1 MSKIGVYNNKLGIG
15 STSPSTLVHIE
26 SDPPTGQHTQSNSI
40 ITLKNSDTGNR
51 TEGSHSSLIHF
62 SMGTSD
68 NLCKIKG
75 THHGSASDGDY
86 QPKRG
91 RVEFITHNGTAEEML
106 LSLVNDGTIKYLN
119 LDSTNHGTSGYG
131 IRDNDGTL
139 QYKNSGGSWAN
150 ITSGGGGTTIT
161 GAATTIDTEDLT
173 ASRALASDANGKVA
187 VSTTTSTELGHVS
200 GVTSAIQTQLNG
212 KQSTLTFNA
221 PSTNNANPST
231 SAQIKTALDLKAN
244 LAGPSF
250 TGDVTF
256 DTTTL
261 KIDSTSNKVGIGTAS
276 NGNFRFKVHN
286 GTGSN
291 DASSNTYVWHSQMCI
306 EEETALGAGITFKA
320 GTKTGFIYYGSS
332 NGTPWVG
339 AGGFGI
345 ATSSTNSE
353 SNLKLVIKENG
364 DVGIG
369 DSSPSSKLDVNG
381 KITCTDFQNTS
392 DRRIKENI
400 IPATDVAIMSNLDNL
415 NLKVYT
421 YTEEYRKSLP
431 EGALPTNPVFGW
443 IAQEVKN
450 TYSDAIVVQK
460 NTIGETEYDD
470 FHYIKKGKL
479 YDLAVAG
486 VKILHQKIKD
496 LENRI
501 KVLESK

>member
-26 SDPPTGQHTQSNSI
+26 SDPPTGQPLLSNSI
-40 ITLKNSDTGNR
+40 ITLKNSDTGFR

-62 SMGTSD
+62 SMGTD
-68 NLCKIKG
+68 DDLCKIKG
-75 THHGSASDGDY
+75 THHGNTGDSDY
-86 QPKRG
+86 SNKRG
-91 RVEFITHNGTAEEML
+91 RVEFITHNGTAEEIL
-106 LSLVNDGTIKYLN
+106 LSLVNDGDIKYLN

-139 QYKNSGGSWAN
+139 QYKNSGGNWAN
-150 ITSGGGGTTIT
+150 IGGGGGTTIT
-161 GAATTIDTEDLT
+161 GAATTIDTENLT
-173 ASRALASDANGKVA
+173 VSRALASDANGKVA
-187 VSTTTSTELGHVS
+187 VSGVTSTELGHVS
-200 GVTSAIQTQLNG
+200 GVTSAIQTQLDG

-221 PSTNNANPST
+221 PSTNNANPSTSSQIKTALDLKQDTLTFNSPSTNNTNPST

-261 KIDSTSNKVGIGTAS
+261 KVDSTN
-276 NGNFRFKVHN
+276 NR
-286 GTGSN
+286 
-291 DASSNTYVWHSQMCI
+291 
-306 EEETALGAGITFKA
+306 
-320 GTKTGFIYYGSS
+320 
-332 NGTPWVG
+332 
-339 AGGFGI
+339 
-345 ATSSTNSE
+345 
-353 SNLKLVIKENG
+353 
-364 DVGIG
+364 VGIG
-369 DSSPSSKLDVNG
+369 DASPSSKLDVNG

-400 IPATDVAIMSNLDNL
+400 IPATDIAIMSNIDNL

>member
-26 SDPPTGQHTQSNSI
+26 SDPPTGQPLLSNSI
-40 ITLKNSDTGNR
+40 ITLKNSDTGFR

-62 SMGTSD
+62 SMGTND

-75 THHGSASDGDY
+75 THHGNTGDSDY
-86 QPKRG
+86 SNKRG
-91 RVEFITHNGTAEEML
+91 RIEFITHNGTTDEML

-139 QYKNSGGSWAN
+139 QYKNSGGNWAN
-150 ITSGGGGTTIT
+150 IGGGGGTTIT
-161 GAATTIDTEDLT
+161 GAATTIDTENLT
-173 ASRALASDANGKVA
+173 TSRALVSDANGKVA
-187 VSTTTSTELGHVS
+187 VSATTSTELGHVS
-200 GVTSAIQTQLNG
+200 GVTSAIQTQLDG
-212 KQSTLTFNA
+212 KQGTLTFNA
-221 PSTNNANPST
+221 PSTNNANPSTSAQIKTALDLKQDTLTFNSPSTNNTNPST

-261 KIDSTSNKVGIGTAS
+261 KVDSN
-276 NGNFRFKVHN
+276 NNR
-286 GTGSN
+286 
-291 DASSNTYVWHSQMCI
+291 
-306 EEETALGAGITFKA
+306 
-320 GTKTGFIYYGSS
+320 
-332 NGTPWVG
+332 
-339 AGGFGI
+339 
-345 ATSSTNSE
+345 
-353 SNLKLVIKENG
+353 
-364 DVGIG
+364 VGIG
-369 DSSPSSKLDVNG
+369 DTTPSSVLDVNG

-400 IPATDVAIMSNLDNL
+400 IPATDVAIMSNIDNL

-460 NTIGETEYDD
+460 NTIGETEYED

>member
-15 STSPSTLVHIE
+15 STSPSTLVHVE
-26 SDPPTGQHTQSNSI
+26 SDPPTGQPLLSNSI
-40 ITLKNSDTGNR
+40 ITLKNSDTGFR

-75 THHGSASDGDY
+75 THHGNTGDSDY
-86 QPKRG
+86 NNKRG
-91 RVEFITHNGTAEEML
+91 RVEFITHNGTTEEML
-106 LSLVNDGTIKYLN
+106 LSLVNDGDIKYLN
-119 LDSTNHGTSGYG
+119 LDSSNHGTSGYG
-131 IRDNDGTL
+131 IRDNNGTL
-139 QYKNSGGSWAN
+139 QYKNSGGDWAN
-150 ITSGGGGTTIT
+150 ITGGGAGGGTTIT

-173 ASRALASDANGKVA
+173 ASKVLVSDANGKVA
-187 VSTTTSTELGHVS
+187 VSTVTSTELGHVS

-212 KQSTLTFNA
+212 KQSTLTFDP
-221 PSTNNANPST
+221 PSSNNANPST

-250 TGDVTF
+250 TGDVTLTGSIINNNLTISSNVF
-256 DTTTL
+256 TVSTGDAYFNQTGGGSTYLGNTNNDTIFNT
-261 KIDSTSNKVGIGTAS
+261 NKVYIKGTS
-276 NGNFRFKVHN
+276 
-286 GTGSN
+286 
-291 DASSNTYVWHSQMCI
+291 
-306 EEETALGAGITFKA
+306 
-320 GTKTGFIYYGSS
+320 
-332 NGTPWVG
+332 
-339 AGGFGI
+339 
-345 ATSSTNSE
+345 
-353 SNLKLVIKENG
+353 G

-369 DSSPSSKLDVNG
+369 DSGPSSKLDVNG

-400 IPATDVAIMSNLDNL
+400 IPATDIAIMSNIDNL

-450 TYSDAIVVQK
+450 TYSDAVVVEK
-460 NTIGETEYDD
+460 NTIGETEYED

-486 VKILHQKIKD
+486 VKILHQRIKE

-501 KVLESK
+501 KVLEAK

>member
-26 SDPPTGQHTQSNSI
+26 SDPPTGQPLLSNSI
-40 ITLKNSDTGNR
+40 ITLKNSDTGFR

-62 SMGTSD
+62 SMGTD
-68 NLCKIKG
+68 DDLCKIKG
-75 THHGSASDGDY
+75 THHGNTGDGDY
-86 QPKRG
+86 SNKRG
-91 RVEFITHNGTAEEML
+91 RVEFITHNGTNHEML

-161 GAATTIDTEDLT
+161 GAATTIDTENLT
-173 ASRALASDANGKVA
+173 VSRALVSDTNGKVA

-200 GVTSAIQTQLNG
+200 GVTSAIQAQLNG
-212 KQSTLTFNA
+212 KQSTLTAGTGVGIAGSNISIGQA
-221 PSTNNANPST
+221 VGTTNN
-231 SAQIKTALDLKAN
+231 
-244 LAGPSF
+244 
-250 TGDVTF
+250 VTF
-256 DTTTL
+256 NN
-261 KIDSTSNKVGIGTAS
+261 I
-276 NGNFRFKVHN
+276 
-286 GTGSN
+286 
-291 DASSNTYVWHSQMCI
+291 
-306 EEETALGAGITFKA
+306 A
-320 GTKTGFIYYGSS
+320 GTLTTAAQTNITSVGTLSTLVVSGNGGILTVRGTSRPNIRYEKGSS
-332 NGTPWVG
+332 LKWQVG
-339 AGGFGI
+339 M
-345 ATSSTNSE
+345 TSETNENFSIDNFDGNDDLIL
-353 SNLKLVIKENG
+353 NLSGG

-431 EGALPTNPVFGW
+431 PGSLPTNPVFGW

>member
-15 STSPSTLVHIE
+15 STSPSTLVHVE
-26 SDPPTGQHTQSNSI
+26 SDPPTGQPLQSNSI
-40 ITLKNSDTGNR
+40 ITLKNSDTGFR

-62 SMGTSD
+62 SMGTND

-75 THHGSASDGDY
+75 THHGNTGDSDY
-86 QPKRG
+86 SNKRG
-91 RVEFITHNGTAEEML
+91 RIEFITHNGTAEEML

-119 LDSTNHGTSGYG
+119 LDSSNHGTSGYG
-131 IRDNDGTL
+131 IRDNNGTL
-139 QYKNSGGSWAN
+139 QYKNSGGDWAN

-161 GAATTIDTEDLT
+161 GAATTIDTENLT
-173 ASRALASDANGKVA
+173 VSRALASDANGKVA
-187 VSTTTSTELGHVS
+187 VSGVTSTELGHVS
-200 GVTSAIQTQLNG
+200 GVTSAIQTQLDG

-221 PSTNNANPST
+221 PSTNNANPSTSAQIKTALDLKQDTLTFNSPSTNNTNPST

-261 KIDSTSNKVGIGTAS
+261 KVDSTN
-276 NGNFRFKVHN
+276 NR
-286 GTGSN
+286 
-291 DASSNTYVWHSQMCI
+291 
-306 EEETALGAGITFKA
+306 
-320 GTKTGFIYYGSS
+320 
-332 NGTPWVG
+332 
-339 AGGFGI
+339 
-345 ATSSTNSE
+345 
-353 SNLKLVIKENG
+353 
-364 DVGIG
+364 VGIG
-369 DSSPSSKLDVNG
+369 DTTPSSVLDVNG

-400 IPATDVAIMSNLDNL
+400 ISATDVAIMSNIDNL

-450 TYSDAIVVQK
+450 TYSDAVVVQK
-460 NTIGETEYDD
+460 NTIGDTEYED

-496 LENRI
+496 LENRL

>member
-26 SDPPTGQHTQSNSI
+26 SDPPTGQPLLSNSI
-40 ITLKNSDTGNR
+40 ITLKNSDTGFR

-62 SMGTSD
+62 SMGTND

-75 THHGSASDGDY
+75 THHGNTGDSDY
-86 QPKRG
+86 SNKRG
-91 RVEFITHNGTAEEML
+91 RIEFITHNGTTDEML

-139 QYKNSGGSWAN
+139 QYKNSGGNWAN
-150 ITSGGGGTTIT
+150 IGGGGGTTIT
-161 GAATTIDTEDLT
+161 GAATTIDTENLT
-173 ASRALASDANGKVA
+173 TSRALASDANGKVA
-187 VSTTTSTELGHVS
+187 VSATTSTELGHVS

-221 PSTNNANPST
+221 PSSNNANPSTSAQIKTALDLKQDTLTFNSPSTNNTNPST

-261 KIDSTSNKVGIGTAS
+261 KVDSTN
-276 NGNFRFKVHN
+276 NR
-286 GTGSN
+286 
-291 DASSNTYVWHSQMCI
+291 
-306 EEETALGAGITFKA
+306 
-320 GTKTGFIYYGSS
+320 
-332 NGTPWVG
+332 
-339 AGGFGI
+339 
-345 ATSSTNSE
+345 
-353 SNLKLVIKENG
+353 
-364 DVGIG
+364 VGIG
-369 DSSPSSKLDVNG
+369 DTTPSSVLDVNG

-400 IPATDVAIMSNLDNL
+400 IPATDIAIMSNIDNL

-460 NTIGETEYDD
+460 NTIGETEYED

>member
-15 STSPSTLVHIE
+15 TTSPSTLVHIE
-26 SDPPTGQHTQSNSI
+26 SEPPTGQYTQSNSI
-40 ITLKNSDTGNR
+40 ITLKNSDTGFR

-62 SMGTSD
+62 SMGTD
-68 NLCKIKG
+68 DDLCKIKG
-75 THHGSASDGDY
+75 THHGNTGDSDY
-86 QPKRG
+86 SNKRG
-91 RVEFITHNGTAEEML
+91 RVEFITHNGTAEEIL
-106 LSLVNDGTIKYLN
+106 LSLVNDGDIKYLN

-139 QYKNSGGSWAN
+139 QYKNSGGNWSN
-150 ITSGGGGTTIT
+150 IGGGGGTTIT
-161 GAATTIDTEDLT
+161 GAATTIDTENLT
-173 ASRALASDANGKVA
+173 VSRALASDANGKVA
-187 VSTTTSTELGHVS
+187 VSGVTSTELGHVS
-200 GVTSAIQTQLNG
+200 GVTSAIQTQLDG
-212 KQSTLTFNA
+212 KQGTLTFNA

-261 KIDSTSNKVGIGTAS
+261 KVDSTN
-276 NGNFRFKVHN
+276 NR
-286 GTGSN
+286 
-291 DASSNTYVWHSQMCI
+291 
-306 EEETALGAGITFKA
+306 
-320 GTKTGFIYYGSS
+320 
-332 NGTPWVG
+332 
-339 AGGFGI
+339 
-345 ATSSTNSE
+345 
-353 SNLKLVIKENG
+353 
-364 DVGIG
+364 VGIG
-369 DSSPSSKLDVNG
+369 DASPSSKLDVNG

-400 IPATDVAIMSNLDNL
+400 IPATDVAIMSNIDNL

-431 EGALPTNPVFGW
+431 PGSLPTNPVFGW

-496 LENRI
+496 LENRL

>member
-26 SDPPTGQHTQSNSI
+26 SDPPTGQPLQSNSI
-40 ITLKNSDTGNR
+40 ITLKNSDTGFR

-62 SMGTSD
+62 SMGTTD

-75 THHGSASDGDY
+75 THHGNTGDGDY
-86 QPKRG
+86 SNKRG
-91 RVEFITHNGTAEEML
+91 RVEFITHNGTTDEML

-139 QYKNSGGSWAN
+139 QYKNSGGNWDN
-150 ITSGGGGTTIT
+150 IGGGGGTTIT
-161 GAATTIDTEDLT
+161 GAATTIDTENLT
-173 ASRALASDANGKVA
+173 VSRALASDANGKVA

-200 GVTSAIQTQLNG
+200 GVTSAIQTQLDG

-221 PSTNNANPST
+221 PSTNNANPSTSAQIKTALDLKQDTLTFNSPSTNNTNPST

-261 KIDSTSNKVGIGTAS
+261 KVDSTN
-276 NGNFRFKVHN
+276 NR
-286 GTGSN
+286 
-291 DASSNTYVWHSQMCI
+291 
-306 EEETALGAGITFKA
+306 
-320 GTKTGFIYYGSS
+320 
-332 NGTPWVG
+332 
-339 AGGFGI
+339 
-345 ATSSTNSE
+345 
-353 SNLKLVIKENG
+353 
-364 DVGIG
+364 VGIG
-369 DSSPSSKLDVNG
+369 DTTPSSVLDVNG

-400 IPATDVAIMSNLDNL
+400 IPATDVAIMSNIDNL

-470 FHYIKKGKL
+470 FHYIKKAKL

>member
-26 SDPPTGQHTQSNSI
+26 SDPPTGQPTQSNSI
-40 ITLKNSDTGNR
+40 ITLKNSDTGFR

-62 SMGTSD
+62 SMGTD
-68 NLCKIKG
+68 DDLCKIKG
-75 THHGSASDGDY
+75 THHGNTGDGDY
-86 QPKRG
+86 SNKRG

-106 LSLVNDGTIKYLN
+106 LSLVNDGDIKYLN

-139 QYKNSGGSWAN
+139 QYKNSGGNWAN
-150 ITSGGGGTTIT
+150 IGGGGGTTIT
-161 GAATTIDTEDLT
+161 GAATTIDTENLT
-173 ASRALASDANGKVA
+173 TSRALISDTNGKVA
-187 VSTTTSTELGHVS
+187 VSGVTSTELGHVS

-221 PSTNNANPST
+221 PSSNNANPST

-261 KIDSTSNKVGIGTAS
+261 KIDSTNNRVGIGTAS
-276 NGNFRFKVHN
+276 PDTPLTVVGNPDTLELNRSGKTGKVIFQ
-286 GTGSN
+286 TPFSSN
-291 DASSNTYVWHSQMCI
+291 DVGLAI
-306 EEETALGAGITFKA
+306 L
-320 GTKTGFIYYGSS
+320 TGGSTPTERMRIS
-332 NGTPWVG
+332 AANGR
-339 AGGFGI
+339 
-345 ATSSTNSE
+345 
-353 SNLKLVIKENG
+353 
-364 DVGIG
+364 VGIG
-369 DSSPSSKLDVNG
+369 ENTPSSVLDVNG

-400 IPATDVAIMSNLDNL
+400 IPATDIAIMSNLDNL

-443 IAQEVKN
+443 IAQEVKS

-460 NTIGETEYDD
+460 NTIGETEYED
-470 FHYIKKGKL
+470 FHYIKKAKL

>member
-15 STSPSTLVHIE
+15 TTSPSTLVHIE
-26 SDPPTGQHTQSNSI
+26 SEPPNGQHTQSNSI

-62 SMGTSD
+62 SMGTND

-75 THHGSASDGDY
+75 THHGNISDSNYDN
-86 QPKRG
+86 KRG
-91 RVEFITHNGTAEEML
+91 RVEFITHNGTTEEML

-131 IRDNDGTL
+131 IRDNNGTL
-139 QYKNSGGSWAN
+139 QYKNSGGDWAN
-150 ITSGGGGTTIT
+150 ITSGGGGAIT
-161 GAATTIDTEDLT
+161 GAATTIDTENLT
-173 ASRALASDANGKVA
+173 VSRALVSDANGKVA
-187 VSTTTSTELGHVS
+187 VSATTSTELGHVS

-221 PSTNNANPST
+221 PGSNNANPST

-244 LAGPSF
+244 LADPSF

-261 KIDSTSNKVGIGTAS
+261 KIDSTNNRVGIGTAS
-276 NGNFRFKVHN
+276 PEYDLHVDGTFAIGISSAWGEPIFKRN
-286 GTGSN
+286 SDSTDFFS
-291 DASSNTYVWHSQMCI
+291 
-306 EEETALGAGITFKA
+306 LGFSDG
-320 GTKTGFIYYGSS
+320 
-332 NGTPWVG
+332 
-339 AGGFGI
+339 
-345 ATSSTNSE
+345 TSSGNTNVE
-353 SNLKLVIKENG
+353 QALNILRTGK
-364 DVGIG
+364 VGIG
-369 DSSPSSKLDVNG
+369 DTSPSSKLDVNG

-400 IPATDVAIMSNLDNL
+400 IPATDIAIMSNLDNL

-450 TYSDAIVVQK
+450 TYSDAVVVQK
-460 NTIGETEYDD
+460 NTIGETEYED
-470 FHYIKKGKL
+470 FHYIKKAKL

>member
-15 STSPSTLVHIE
+15 TTSPSTLVHIE
-26 SDPPTGQHTQSNSI
+26 SDPPTGQPTQSNSI
-40 ITLKNSDTGNR
+40 ITLKNSDTGFR

-68 NLCKIKG
+68 DLCKIKG
-75 THHGSASDGDY
+75 THHGNTGDSDY
-86 QPKRG
+86 SNKRG
-91 RVEFITHNGTAEEML
+91 RVEFITHNGTSEEML
-106 LSLVNDGTIKYLN
+106 LSLVNDGDIKYLN
-119 LDSTNHGTSGYG
+119 LDSTNHGSTGYG

-139 QYKNSGGSWAN
+139 QYKNSGGNWAN
-150 ITSGGGGTTIT
+150 ITSGGGGN
-161 GAATTIDTEDLT
+161 LT
-173 ASRALASDANGKVA
+173 VSRALASDANGKVA
-187 VSTTTSTELGHVS
+187 VSATTSTELGHVS

-261 KIDSTSNKVGIGTAS
+261 KIDSTNNRVGIGTATPITNTRVSIVGNSGATS
-276 NGNFRFKVHN
+276 NIVIR
-286 GTGSN
+286 
-291 DASSNTYVWHSQMCI
+291 NT
-306 EEETALGAGITFKA
+306 TAT
-320 GTKTGFIYYGSS
+320 TTGFLYMQMNDDGKAFLL
-332 NGTPWVG
+332 N
-339 AGGFGI
+339 
-345 ATSSTNSE
+345 STNNPLHIGANNQGSQLYLD
-353 SNLKLVIKENG
+353 NGG

-369 DSSPSSKLDVNG
+369 DTSPSSKLDVNG

-400 IPATDVAIMSNLDNL
+400 IPATDIAIMSNIDNL

-431 EGALPTNPVFGW
+431 EGSLPTNPVFGW

-460 NTIGETEYDD
+460 NTIGETEYED

>member
-26 SDPPTGQHTQSNSI
+26 SDPPTGQPLLSNSI
-40 ITLKNSDTGNR
+40 ITLKNSDTGFR

-62 SMGTSD
+62 SMGTD
-68 NLCKIKG
+68 DDLCKIKG
-75 THHGSASDGDY
+75 THHGNTGDGDY
-86 QPKRG
+86 SNKRG
-91 RVEFITHNGTAEEML
+91 RVEFITHNGTTDEML

-161 GAATTIDTEDLT
+161 GAATTIDTENLT
-173 ASRALASDANGKVA
+173 VSRALASDANGKVA

-200 GVTSAIQTQLNG
+200 GVTSAIQAQLNR
-212 KQSTLTFNA
+212 KQSTLNFVP
-221 PSTNNANPST
+221 PSTNNANPSTSAQIKTALDLKQNTLTFDSPSTNNTNPST

-261 KIDSTSNKVGIGTAS
+261 KVDSTNNRVG
-276 NGNFRFKVHN
+276 
-286 GTGSN
+286 
-291 DASSNTYVWHSQMCI
+291 
-306 EEETALGAGITFKA
+306 
-320 GTKTGFIYYGSS
+320 
-332 NGTPWVG
+332 VG
-339 AGGFGI
+339 D
-345 ATSSTNSE
+345 TT
-353 SNLKLVIKENG
+353 
-364 DVGIG
+364 
-369 DSSPSSKLDVNG
+369 PSSVLDVNG

-400 IPATDVAIMSNLDNL
+400 NPATDVAIMSNLDNL

-496 LENRI
+496 LENRL

>member
-15 STSPSTLVHIE
+15 TTSPSTLVHIE
-26 SDPPTGQHTQSNSI
+26 SDPPTGQPLLSNSI
-40 ITLKNSDTGNR
+40 ITLKNSDTGFR

-62 SMGTSD
+62 SMGTD
-68 NLCKIKG
+68 DDLCKIKG
-75 THHGSASDGDY
+75 THHGNTGDGDY
-86 QPKRG
+86 SNKRG
-91 RVEFITHNGTAEEML
+91 RLEFITHNGTTDEML

-139 QYKNSGGSWAN
+139 QYKNSGGNWAN
-150 ITSGGGGTTIT
+150 IGGGGGTTIT
-161 GAATTIDTEDLT
+161 GAATTIDTENLT
-173 ASRALASDANGKVA
+173 TSRALVSDANGKVA
-187 VSTTTSTELGHVS
+187 VSTVTSTELGHVS

-231 SAQIKTALDLKAN
+231 SAQIKTALDLKQDTLTFNSPSTNNTNPSTSAQIKTALDLKAN

-261 KIDSTSNKVGIGTAS
+261 KVDSTN
-276 NGNFRFKVHN
+276 NR
-286 GTGSN
+286 
-291 DASSNTYVWHSQMCI
+291 
-306 EEETALGAGITFKA
+306 
-320 GTKTGFIYYGSS
+320 
-332 NGTPWVG
+332 
-339 AGGFGI
+339 
-345 ATSSTNSE
+345 
-353 SNLKLVIKENG
+353 
-364 DVGIG
+364 VGIG
-369 DSSPSSKLDVNG
+369 DTTPSSVLDVNG

-431 EGALPTNPVFGW
+431 PGSLPTNPVFGW

>member
-15 STSPSTLVHIE
+15 TTSPSTLVHVE
-26 SDPPTGQHTQSNSI
+26 SDPPTGQPLLSNSI
-40 ITLKNSDTGNR
+40 ITLKNSDTGFR

-62 SMGTSD
+62 SMGTND

-75 THHGSASDGDY
+75 THHGNTGDSDY
-86 QPKRG
+86 SNKRG
-91 RVEFITHNGTAEEML
+91 RIEFITHNGTAEEML

-119 LDSTNHGTSGYG
+119 LDSSNHGTSGYG
-131 IRDNDGTL
+131 IRDNNGTL
-139 QYKNSGGSWAN
+139 QYKNSGGDWAN

-161 GAATTIDTEDLT
+161 GAATTIDTENLT
-173 ASRALASDANGKVA
+173 VSRALASDANGKVA
-187 VSTTTSTELGHVS
+187 VSGVTSTELGHVS
-200 GVTSAIQTQLNG
+200 GVTSAIQTQLDG

-221 PSTNNANPST
+221 PSTNNANPSTSAQIKTALDLKQDTLTFNSPSTNNTNPST

-261 KIDSTSNKVGIGTAS
+261 KVDSTN
-276 NGNFRFKVHN
+276 NR
-286 GTGSN
+286 
-291 DASSNTYVWHSQMCI
+291 
-306 EEETALGAGITFKA
+306 
-320 GTKTGFIYYGSS
+320 
-332 NGTPWVG
+332 
-339 AGGFGI
+339 
-345 ATSSTNSE
+345 
-353 SNLKLVIKENG
+353 
-364 DVGIG
+364 VGIG
-369 DSSPSSKLDVNG
+369 DTTPSSVLDVNG

-400 IPATDVAIMSNLDNL
+400 ISATDVAIMSNIDNL

-450 TYSDAIVVQK
+450 TYSDAVVVQK
-460 NTIGETEYDD
+460 NTIGDTEYED

-496 LENRI
+496 LENRL

>member
-15 STSPSTLVHIE
+15 STSPSTLVHVE
-26 SDPPTGQHTQSNSI
+26 SDPPTGQPLLSNSI
-40 ITLKNSDTGNR
+40 ITLKNSDTGFR

-75 THHGSASDGDY
+75 THHGNTGDSDY
-86 QPKRG
+86 NNKRG
-91 RVEFITHNGTAEEML
+91 RVEFITHNGTTEEML
-106 LSLVNDGTIKYLN
+106 LSLVNDGDIKYLN
-119 LDSTNHGTSGYG
+119 LDSSNHGTSGYG
-131 IRDNDGTL
+131 IRDNNGTL
-139 QYKNSGGSWAN
+139 QYKNSGGDWAN
-150 ITSGGGGTTIT
+150 ITGGGGGGGTTIT

-173 ASRALASDANGKVA
+173 ASKALVSDANGKVA
-187 VSTTTSTELGHVS
+187 VSTVTSTELGHVS

-212 KQSTLTFNA
+212 KQSTLTFEP
-221 PSTNNANPST
+221 PSSNNANPST

-250 TGDVTF
+250 TGDVTLTGSIINNNLTISSNVF
-256 DTTTL
+256 TVSTGDAYFNQTGGGSTYLGNTNNDTIFNT
-261 KIDSTSNKVGIGTAS
+261 NKVYIKGTS
-276 NGNFRFKVHN
+276 
-286 GTGSN
+286 
-291 DASSNTYVWHSQMCI
+291 
-306 EEETALGAGITFKA
+306 
-320 GTKTGFIYYGSS
+320 
-332 NGTPWVG
+332 
-339 AGGFGI
+339 
-345 ATSSTNSE
+345 
-353 SNLKLVIKENG
+353 G

-369 DSSPSSKLDVNG
+369 DSGPSSKLDVNG

-400 IPATDVAIMSNLDNL
+400 IPATDIAIMSNIDNL

-431 EGALPTNPVFGW
+431 EGALPNNPVFGW

-450 TYSDAIVVQK
+450 TYSDAVVVEK
-460 NTIGETEYDD
+460 NTIGETEYED

-486 VKILHQKIKD
+486 VKILHQRIKE

-501 KVLESK
+501 KVLEAK

>member
-15 STSPSTLVHIE
+15 STSPSTLVHVE
-26 SDPPTGQHTQSNSI
+26 SDPPTGQPLQSNSI
-40 ITLKNSDTGNR
+40 ITLKNSDTGFR

-62 SMGTSD
+62 SMGTND

-75 THHGSASDGDY
+75 THHGNTGDSDY
-86 QPKRG
+86 SNKRG
-91 RVEFITHNGTAEEML
+91 RIEFITHNGTAEEML
-106 LSLVNDGTIKYLN
+106 LSLVNDGDIKYLN
-119 LDSTNHGTSGYG
+119 LDSSNHGTSGYG
-131 IRDNDGTL
+131 IRDNNGTL
-139 QYKNSGGSWAN
+139 QYKNSGGDWAN
-150 ITSGGGGTTIT
+150 ITSGGGGGGTTIT
-161 GAATTIDTEDLT
+161 GAATTIDTENLT
-173 ASRALASDANGKVA
+173 VSRALVSDANGKVA
-187 VSTTTSTELGHVS
+187 VSATTSTELGHVS

-221 PSTNNANPST
+221 PDSNNANPST

-261 KIDSTSNKVGIGTAS
+261 KIDSTNNRVGIGTAS
-276 NGNFRFKVHN
+276 PITNTRVSIVGNSGV
-286 GTGSN
+286 TSN
-291 DASSNTYVWHSQMCI
+291 IAIRNT
-306 EEETALGAGITFKA
+306 TAT
-320 GTKTGFIYYGSS
+320 TTGFLYMQMNDDGKAYVL
-332 NGTPWVG
+332 N
-339 AGGFGI
+339 
-345 ATSSTNSE
+345 STNNPLIIGANNQGSQLYLD
-353 SNLKLVIKENG
+353 NGG

-369 DSSPSSKLDVNG
+369 DTSPSSKLDVNG

-400 IPATDVAIMSNLDNL
+400 IPATDIAIMSNLDNL

-431 EGALPTNPVFGW
+431 EGTLPTNPVFGW

-450 TYSDAIVVQK
+450 TYSDAVVVQK
-460 NTIGETEYDD
+460 NTIGETEYED
-470 FHYIKKGKL
+470 FHYIKKAKL

>member
-26 SDPPTGQHTQSNSI
+26 SDPPTGQPLLSNSI
-40 ITLKNSDTGNR
+40 ITLKNSDTGFR

-62 SMGTSD
+62 SMGTD
-68 NLCKIKG
+68 DDLCKIKG
-75 THHGSASDGDY
+75 THHGNTGDGDY
-86 QPKRG
+86 SNKRG
-91 RVEFITHNGTAEEML
+91 RVEFITHNGTTDEML

-139 QYKNSGGSWAN
+139 QYKNSGGNWAN

-161 GAATTIDTEDLT
+161 GAATTIDTENLT
-173 ASRALASDANGKVA
+173 VSRALASDANGKVA

-200 GVTSAIQTQLNG
+200 GVTSAIQAQLNG
-212 KQSTLTFNA
+212 KQSTLNFVP
-221 PSTNNANPST
+221 PSTNNANPSTSAQIKTALDLKQNTLTFDSPSTNNTNPST

-261 KIDSTSNKVGIGTAS
+261 KVDSTNNRVG
-276 NGNFRFKVHN
+276 
-286 GTGSN
+286 
-291 DASSNTYVWHSQMCI
+291 
-306 EEETALGAGITFKA
+306 
-320 GTKTGFIYYGSS
+320 
-332 NGTPWVG
+332 VG
-339 AGGFGI
+339 D
-345 ATSSTNSE
+345 TT
-353 SNLKLVIKENG
+353 
-364 DVGIG
+364 
-369 DSSPSSKLDVNG
+369 PSSVLDVNG

-400 IPATDVAIMSNLDNL
+400 NPATDVAIMSNLDNL

-496 LENRI
+496 LENRL

>member
-15 STSPSTLVHIE
+15 TTSPSTLVHIE
-26 SDPPTGQHTQSNSI
+26 SDPPTGQPTQSNSV
-40 ITLKNSDTGNR
+40 ITLKNSDTGFR

-62 SMGTSD
+62 SMGTND

-75 THHGSASDGDY
+75 THHGNTGDSDY
-86 QPKRG
+86 SNKRG

-106 LSLVNDGTIKYLN
+106 LSLVNDGDIKYLN

-139 QYKNSGGSWAN
+139 QYKNSGGNWAN
-150 ITSGGGGTTIT
+150 IGGGGGGGTTIT
-161 GAATTIDTEDLT
+161 GAATTIDTENLT
-173 ASRALASDANGKVA
+173 VSRALVSDANGKVA
-187 VSTTTSTELGHVS
+187 VSATTSTELGHVS

-221 PSTNNANPST
+221 PSSNNANPST

-261 KIDSTSNKVGIGTAS
+261 KIDSTNNRVGIGTATPETELTI
-276 NGNFRFKVHN
+276 K
-286 GTGSN
+286 GS
-291 DASSNTYVWHSQMCI
+291 
-306 EEETALGAGITFKA
+306 
-320 GTKTGFIYYGSS
+320 
-332 NGTPWVG
+332 
-339 AGGFGI
+339 
-345 ATSSTNSE
+345 
-353 SNLKLVIKENG
+353 ENG
-364 DVGIG
+364 GISIIRNSDNHHWRIFNSDDNTLTFQGRNANNTIRSNCDDLLCLEDTGEVGIG
-369 DSSPSSKLDVNG
+369 KSSPSSKLDVNG

-400 IPATDVAIMSNLDNL
+400 IPATDIAIMSNIDNL

-450 TYSDAIVVQK
+450 TYSDAVVVQK
-460 NTIGETEYDD
+460 NTIGETEYED
-470 FHYIKKGKL
+470 FHYIKKAKL

>member
-15 STSPSTLVHIE
+15 TTSPSTLVHIE
-26 SDPPTGQHTQSNSI
+26 SDPPTGQPTQSNSI
-40 ITLKNSDTGNR
+40 ITLKNSDTGFR

-62 SMGTSD
+62 SMGTND
-68 NLCKIKG
+68 DLCKIKG
-75 THHGSASDGDY
+75 THHGNTGDGDY
-86 QPKRG
+86 SNKRG

-119 LDSTNHGTSGYG
+119 LDSTNHGSTGYG

-139 QYKNSGGSWAN
+139 QYKNSGGNWAN
-150 ITSGGGGTTIT
+150 IGGGGGGGTTIT
-161 GAATTIDTEDLT
+161 GAATTIDTENLT
-173 ASRALASDANGKVA
+173 VSRALVSDANGKVA

-212 KQSTLTFNA
+212 KQSTLTAGTGVGIAGNTISIGQA
-221 PSTNNANPST
+221 VGTTNN
-231 SAQIKTALDLKAN
+231 
-244 LAGPSF
+244 
-250 TGDVTF
+250 VTF
-256 DTTTL
+256 NNIAGTLTTAAQTNITSVGTL
-261 KIDSTSNKVGIGTAS
+261 STLVVSGDGGILTLRGTNRPNIRYEKGTSLKWQCGMTSTSNENFSIDS
-276 NGNFRFKVHN
+276 YEGN
-286 GTGSN
+286 
-291 DASSNTYVWHSQMCI
+291 DDLI
-306 EEETALGAGITFKA
+306 L
-320 GTKTGFIYYGSS
+320 
-332 NGTPWVG
+332 
-339 AGGFGI
+339 
-345 ATSSTNSE
+345 
-353 SNLKLVIKENG
+353 NLSGG

-400 IPATDVAIMSNLDNL
+400 IPATDIAIMSNLDNL

-443 IAQEVKN
+443 IAQEVKS
-450 TYSDAIVVQK
+450 TYSDAVVVQK
-460 NTIGETEYDD
+460 NTIGETEYED
-470 FHYIKKGKL
+470 FHYIKKAKL

>member
-15 STSPSTLVHIE
+15 TTSPSTLVHIE
-26 SDPPTGQHTQSNSI
+26 SDPPTGQPLLSNSI
-40 ITLKNSDTGNR
+40 ITLKNSDTGFR

-62 SMGTSD
+62 SMGTND

-75 THHGSASDGDY
+75 THHGNTGDSDY
-86 QPKRG
+86 SNKRG
-91 RVEFITHNGTAEEML
+91 RIEFITHNGTTDEML

-139 QYKNSGGSWAN
+139 QYKNSGGNWAN
-150 ITSGGGGTTIT
+150 IGGGGGTTIT
-161 GAATTIDTEDLT
+161 GAATTIDTENLT
-173 ASRALASDANGKVA
+173 TSRALASDANGKVA
-187 VSTTTSTELGHVS
+187 VSATTSTELGHVS

-221 PSTNNANPST
+221 PSSNNANPSTSAQIKTALDLKQDTLTFNSPSTNNTNPST

-261 KIDSTSNKVGIGTAS
+261 KVDSTN
-276 NGNFRFKVHN
+276 NR
-286 GTGSN
+286 
-291 DASSNTYVWHSQMCI
+291 
-306 EEETALGAGITFKA
+306 
-320 GTKTGFIYYGSS
+320 
-332 NGTPWVG
+332 
-339 AGGFGI
+339 
-345 ATSSTNSE
+345 
-353 SNLKLVIKENG
+353 
-364 DVGIG
+364 VGIG
-369 DSSPSSKLDVNG
+369 DTTPSSVLDVNG

-400 IPATDVAIMSNLDNL
+400 IPATDIAIMSNIDNL

-460 NTIGETEYDD
+460 NTIGETEYED

>member
-26 SDPPTGQHTQSNSI
+26 SDPPTGQPLLSNSI
-40 ITLKNSDTGNR
+40 ITLKNSDTGFR

-62 SMGTSD
+62 SMGTD
-68 NLCKIKG
+68 DDLCKIKG
-75 THHGSASDGDY
+75 THHGNTGDGDY
-86 QPKRG
+86 SNKRG
-91 RVEFITHNGTAEEML
+91 RVEFITHNGTAEEIL
-106 LSLVNDGTIKYLN
+106 LSLVNDGDIKYLN

-139 QYKNSGGSWAN
+139 QYKNSGGNWAN
-150 ITSGGGGTTIT
+150 IGGGGGTTIT
-161 GAATTIDTEDLT
+161 GAATTIDTENLT
-173 ASRALASDANGKVA
+173 TSRALASDANGKVA
-187 VSTTTSTELGHVS
+187 VSGVTSTELGHVS

-231 SAQIKTALDLKAN
+231 SSQIKTALDLKQDTLTFNSPSTNNTNPSTSAQIKTALDLKAN

-261 KIDSTSNKVGIGTAS
+261 KVDSTN
-276 NGNFRFKVHN
+276 NR
-286 GTGSN
+286 
-291 DASSNTYVWHSQMCI
+291 
-306 EEETALGAGITFKA
+306 
-320 GTKTGFIYYGSS
+320 
-332 NGTPWVG
+332 
-339 AGGFGI
+339 
-345 ATSSTNSE
+345 
-353 SNLKLVIKENG
+353 
-364 DVGIG
+364 VGIG
-369 DSSPSSKLDVNG
+369 DTTPSSVLDVNG

-400 IPATDVAIMSNLDNL
+400 IPATDIAIMSNIDNL

>member
-26 SDPPTGQHTQSNSI
+26 SDPPTGQPLLSNSI
-40 ITLKNSDTGNR
+40 ITLKNSDTGFR

-62 SMGTSD
+62 SMGTD
-68 NLCKIKG
+68 DDLCKIKG
-75 THHGSASDGDY
+75 THHGNTGDGDY
-86 QPKRG
+86 SNKRG
-91 RVEFITHNGTAEEML
+91 RVEFITHNGTAEEIL

-131 IRDNDGTL
+131 IRDNNGTL
-139 QYKNSGGSWAN
+139 QYKNSGGNWDN

-161 GAATTIDTEDLT
+161 GAATTIDTENLT
-173 ASRALASDANGKVA
+173 VSRALASDANGKVA
-187 VSTTTSTELGHVS
+187 VSTTTSAELGHVS

-231 SAQIKTALDLKAN
+231 SAQIKTALDLKQDTLTFNSPSTNNTNPSTSAQIKTALDLKAN

-261 KIDSTSNKVGIGTAS
+261 KVDSTN
-276 NGNFRFKVHN
+276 NR
-286 GTGSN
+286 
-291 DASSNTYVWHSQMCI
+291 
-306 EEETALGAGITFKA
+306 
-320 GTKTGFIYYGSS
+320 
-332 NGTPWVG
+332 
-339 AGGFGI
+339 
-345 ATSSTNSE
+345 
-353 SNLKLVIKENG
+353 
-364 DVGIG
+364 VGIG
-369 DSSPSSKLDVNG
+369 DTTPSSVLDVNG

-400 IPATDVAIMSNLDNL
+400 IPATDVAIMSNIDNL

>member
-26 SDPPTGQHTQSNSI
+26 SDPPTGQPLLSNSI
-40 ITLKNSDTGNR
+40 ITLKNSDTGFR

-62 SMGTSD
+62 SMGTD
-68 NLCKIKG
+68 DDLCKIKG
-75 THHGSASDGDY
+75 THHGNTGDGDY
-86 QPKRG
+86 SNKRG
-91 RVEFITHNGTAEEML
+91 RVEFITHNGTTDEML

-161 GAATTIDTEDLT
+161 GAATTIDTENLT
-173 ASRALASDANGKVA
+173 VSRALASDANGKVA

-200 GVTSAIQTQLNG
+200 GVTSAIQAQLNG
-212 KQSTLTFNA
+212 KQSTLNFVP
-221 PSTNNANPST
+221 PSTNNANPSTSAQIKTALDLKQNTLTFDSPSTNNTNPST

-261 KIDSTSNKVGIGTAS
+261 KVDSTNNRVG
-276 NGNFRFKVHN
+276 
-286 GTGSN
+286 
-291 DASSNTYVWHSQMCI
+291 
-306 EEETALGAGITFKA
+306 
-320 GTKTGFIYYGSS
+320 
-332 NGTPWVG
+332 VG
-339 AGGFGI
+339 D
-345 ATSSTNSE
+345 TT
-353 SNLKLVIKENG
+353 
-364 DVGIG
+364 
-369 DSSPSSKLDVNG
+369 PSSVLDVNG

-400 IPATDVAIMSNLDNL
+400 NPATDVAIMSNLDNL

-496 LENRI
+496 LENRL

>member
-15 STSPSTLVHIE
+15 STSPSTLVHVE
-26 SDPPTGQHTQSNSI
+26 SDPPTGQPLLSNSI
-40 ITLKNSDTGNR
+40 ITLKNSDTGFR

-62 SMGTSD
+62 SMGTDD

-75 THHGSASDGDY
+75 THHGNTGDSDY
-86 QPKRG
+86 SNKRG

-106 LSLVNDGTIKYLN
+106 MSLVNDGTIKYLN
-119 LDSTNHGTSGYG
+119 LDSSNHGTSGYG

-139 QYKNSGGSWAN
+139 QYKNSGGDWAN
-150 ITSGGGGTTIT
+150 IGGGGGTTIT
-161 GAATTIDTEDLT
+161 GAATTIDTENLT
-173 ASRALASDANGKVA
+173 VSRALASDANGKVA

-200 GVTSAIQTQLNG
+200 GVTSAIQTQLDG
-212 KQSTLTFNA
+212 KQSTLTAGTGVGIAGNTVSIGQA
-221 PSTNNANPST
+221 VGTTNN
-231 SAQIKTALDLKAN
+231 
-244 LAGPSF
+244 
-250 TGDVTF
+250 VTF
-256 DTTTL
+256 NN
-261 KIDSTSNKVGIGTAS
+261 I
-276 NGNFRFKVHN
+276 
-286 GTGSN
+286 
-291 DASSNTYVWHSQMCI
+291 
-306 EEETALGAGITFKA
+306 A
-320 GTKTGFIYYGSS
+320 GTLTTAAQTNITSVGTLSSLVVSGNGGILTVRGTSRPNIRYEKGSS
-332 NGTPWVG
+332 LKWQVG
-339 AGGFGI
+339 M
-345 ATSSTNSE
+345 TSDGNENFSIDNFDGNDDLII
-353 SNLKLVIKENG
+353 NLSGG

-400 IPATDVAIMSNLDNL
+400 TPATDVAIMSNIDNL

-431 EGALPTNPVFGW
+431 EGSLPTNPVFGW

>member
-15 STSPSTLVHIE
+15 STSPSTLVHVE
-26 SDPPTGQHTQSNSI
+26 SDPPTGQPLQSNSI
-40 ITLKNSDTGNR
+40 ITLKNSDTGFR

-62 SMGTSD
+62 SMGTND

-75 THHGSASDGDY
+75 THHGNTGDSDY
-86 QPKRG
+86 SNKRG
-91 RVEFITHNGTAEEML
+91 RIEFITHNGTAEEML

-119 LDSTNHGTSGYG
+119 LDSSNHGTSGYG
-131 IRDNDGTL
+131 IRDNNGTL
-139 QYKNSGGSWAN
+139 QYKNSGGDWAN

-161 GAATTIDTEDLT
+161 GAATTIDTENLT
-173 ASRALASDANGKVA
+173 VSRALASDANGKVA
-187 VSTTTSTELGHVS
+187 VSGVTSTELGHVS
-200 GVTSAIQTQLNG
+200 GVTSAIQTQLDG

-221 PSTNNANPST
+221 PSTNNANPSTSAQIKTALDLKQDTLTFNSPSTNNTNPST

-261 KIDSTSNKVGIGTAS
+261 KVDSTN
-276 NGNFRFKVHN
+276 NR
-286 GTGSN
+286 
-291 DASSNTYVWHSQMCI
+291 
-306 EEETALGAGITFKA
+306 
-320 GTKTGFIYYGSS
+320 
-332 NGTPWVG
+332 
-339 AGGFGI
+339 
-345 ATSSTNSE
+345 
-353 SNLKLVIKENG
+353 
-364 DVGIG
+364 VGIG
-369 DSSPSSKLDVNG
+369 DTTPSSVLDVNG

-400 IPATDVAIMSNLDNL
+400 ISATDVAIMSNIDNL

-450 TYSDAIVVQK
+450 TYSDAVVVQK
-460 NTIGETEYDD
+460 NTIGDTEYED

>member
-26 SDPPTGQHTQSNSI
+26 SDPPTGQPLLSNSI
-40 ITLKNSDTGNR
+40 ITLKNSDTGFR

-62 SMGTSD
+62 SMGTD
-68 NLCKIKG
+68 DDLCKIKG
-75 THHGSASDGDY
+75 THHGNTGDGDY
-86 QPKRG
+86 SNKRG
-91 RVEFITHNGTAEEML
+91 RVEFITHNGTTDEML

-161 GAATTIDTEDLT
+161 GAATTIDTENLT
-173 ASRALASDANGKVA
+173 VSRALASDANGKVA

-200 GVTSAIQTQLNG
+200 GVTSAIQAQLNG
-212 KQSTLTFNA
+212 KQSTLNFVP

-231 SAQIKTALDLKAN
+231 SAQIKTALDLKQNTLTFDSPSTNNTNPSTSAQIKTALDLKAN
-244 LAGPSF
+244 LVGPSF

-261 KIDSTSNKVGIGTAS
+261 KVDSTNNRVG
-276 NGNFRFKVHN
+276 
-286 GTGSN
+286 
-291 DASSNTYVWHSQMCI
+291 
-306 EEETALGAGITFKA
+306 
-320 GTKTGFIYYGSS
+320 
-332 NGTPWVG
+332 VG
-339 AGGFGI
+339 D
-345 ATSSTNSE
+345 TT
-353 SNLKLVIKENG
+353 
-364 DVGIG
+364 
-369 DSSPSSKLDVNG
+369 PSSVLDVNG

-400 IPATDVAIMSNLDNL
+400 NPATDVAIMSNLDNL

-496 LENRI
+496 LENRL

>member
-26 SDPPTGQHTQSNSI
+26 SDPPTGQPLLSNSI
-40 ITLKNSDTGNR
+40 ITLKNSDTGFR

-62 SMGTSD
+62 SMGTD
-68 NLCKIKG
+68 DDLCKIKG
-75 THHGSASDGDY
+75 THHGNTGDSDY
-86 QPKRG
+86 SNKRG
-91 RVEFITHNGTAEEML
+91 RVEFITHNGTAEEIL
-106 LSLVNDGTIKYLN
+106 LSLVNDGDIKYLN

-139 QYKNSGGSWAN
+139 QYKNSGGNWAN
-150 ITSGGGGTTIT
+150 IGGGGGTTIT
-161 GAATTIDTEDLT
+161 GAATTIDTENLT
-173 ASRALASDANGKVA
+173 VSRALASDANGKVA
-187 VSTTTSTELGHVS
+187 VSGVTSTELGHVS
-200 GVTSAIQTQLNG
+200 GVTSAIQTQLDG

-221 PSTNNANPST
+221 PSTNNANPSTSAQIKTALDLKQDTLTFNSPSTNNTNPST

-261 KIDSTSNKVGIGTAS
+261 KVDSTN
-276 NGNFRFKVHN
+276 NR
-286 GTGSN
+286 
-291 DASSNTYVWHSQMCI
+291 
-306 EEETALGAGITFKA
+306 
-320 GTKTGFIYYGSS
+320 
-332 NGTPWVG
+332 
-339 AGGFGI
+339 
-345 ATSSTNSE
+345 
-353 SNLKLVIKENG
+353 
-364 DVGIG
+364 VGIG
-369 DSSPSSKLDVNG
+369 DASPSSKLDVNG

-431 EGALPTNPVFGW
+431 PGSLPTNPVFGW

>member
-15 STSPSTLVHIE
+15 STSPSTLVHVE
-26 SDPPTGQHTQSNSI
+26 SDPPTGQPLLSNSI
-40 ITLKNSDTGNR
+40 ITLKNSDTGFR

-62 SMGTSD
+62 SMGTD
-68 NLCKIKG
+68 DDLCKIKG
-75 THHGSASDGDY
+75 THHGNTGDGDY
-86 QPKRG
+86 SNKRG
-91 RVEFITHNGTAEEML
+91 RVEFITHNGTTNEML

-139 QYKNSGGSWAN
+139 QYKNSGGNWAN
-150 ITSGGGGTTIT
+150 IGGGGGTTIT
-161 GAATTIDTEDLT
+161 GAATTIDTENLT
-173 ASRALASDANGKVA
+173 TSRALASDANGKVA
-187 VSTTTSTELGHVS
+187 VSGVTSTELGHVS

-221 PSTNNANPST
+221 PSSNNANPST
-231 SAQIKTALDLKAN
+231 SAQIKTELDLKAN
-244 LAGPSF
+244 LASPSF

-256 DTTTL
+256 DSTTL
-261 KIDSTSNKVGIGTAS
+261 KIDSTNNRVGIGTATPITNTRVSIVGNSGATS
-276 NGNFRFKVHN
+276 NI
-286 GTGSN
+286 
-291 DASSNTYVWHSQMCI
+291 AIQNT
-306 EEETALGAGITFKA
+306 TAT
-320 GTKTGFIYYGSS
+320 TTGFLYIQMNDDGKAYLL
-332 NGTPWVG
+332 N
-339 AGGFGI
+339 
-345 ATSSTNSE
+345 STNNPLLIGANNQGSQLYLD
-353 SNLKLVIKENG
+353 NGG

-369 DSSPSSKLDVNG
+369 DTSPSSKLDVNG

>member
-1 MSKIGVYNNKLGIG
+1 MSIIGVYNNKLGIG
-15 STSPSTLVHIE
+15 TTSPSTLVHIE

-62 SMGTSD
+62 SMGTND

-75 THHGSASDGDY
+75 THHGDTSDGNAY
-86 QPKRG
+86 SNKRG
-91 RVEFITHNGTAEEML
+91 RLEFITHNGTAEEIL

-119 LDSTNHGTSGYG
+119 LDSSNHGTSGYG

-139 QYKNSGGSWAN
+139 QYKNSGGNWAN
-150 ITSGGGGTTIT
+150 IGGGGGTTIT
-161 GAATTIDTEDLT
+161 GAATTIDTENLT
-173 ASRALASDANGKVA
+173 TSRALASDANGKVA
-187 VSTTTSTELGHVS
+187 VSGVTSTELGHVS
-200 GVTSAIQTQLNG
+200 GVTSAIQTQLDG

-221 PSTNNANPST
+221 PSTNNANPSTSAQIKTALDLKQDTLTFNSPSTNNTNPST

-261 KIDSTSNKVGIGTAS
+261 KVDSTN
-276 NGNFRFKVHN
+276 NR
-286 GTGSN
+286 
-291 DASSNTYVWHSQMCI
+291 
-306 EEETALGAGITFKA
+306 
-320 GTKTGFIYYGSS
+320 
-332 NGTPWVG
+332 
-339 AGGFGI
+339 
-345 ATSSTNSE
+345 
-353 SNLKLVIKENG
+353 
-364 DVGIG
+364 VGIG
-369 DSSPSSKLDVNG
+369 DTTPSSVLDVNG

-400 IPATDVAIMSNLDNL
+400 IPATDVAIMSNIDNL

-443 IAQEVKN
+443 IAQEVKLSLIHISEP
-450 TYSDAIVVQK
+450 TRPY
-460 NTIGETEYDD
+460 
-470 FHYIKKGKL
+470 
-479 YDLAVAG
+479 
-486 VKILHQKIKD
+486 
-496 LENRI
+496 
-501 KVLESK
+501 

>member
-26 SDPPTGQHTQSNSI
+26 SDPPTGQPLLSNSI
-40 ITLKNSDTGNR
+40 ITLKNSDTGFR

-62 SMGTSD
+62 SMGTD
-68 NLCKIKG
+68 DDLCKIKG
-75 THHGSASDGDY
+75 THHGNTGDGDY
-86 QPKRG
+86 SNKRG
-91 RVEFITHNGTAEEML
+91 RVEFITHNGTNHEIL

-139 QYKNSGGSWAN
+139 QYKNSGGNWAN
-150 ITSGGGGTTIT
+150 IGGGGGTTIT
-161 GAATTIDTEDLT
+161 GAATTIDTENLT
-173 ASRALASDANGKVA
+173 TSRALASDANGKVA
-187 VSTTTSTELGHVS
+187 VSGVTSTELGHVS

-261 KIDSTSNKVGIGTAS
+261 KIDSTNNRVGIGTATPITNTRVSIVGNSGATS
-276 NGNFRFKVHN
+276 NI
-286 GTGSN
+286 
-291 DASSNTYVWHSQMCI
+291 AIQNT
-306 EEETALGAGITFKA
+306 TAT
-320 GTKTGFIYYGSS
+320 TTGFLYIQMNDDGKAYLL
-332 NGTPWVG
+332 N
-339 AGGFGI
+339 
-345 ATSSTNSE
+345 STNNPLLIGANNQGSQLYLD
-353 SNLKLVIKENG
+353 NGG

-369 DSSPSSKLDVNG
+369 DTSPSSKLDVNG

-400 IPATDVAIMSNLDNL
+400 IPATDIAIMSNIDNL

-460 NTIGETEYDD
+460 NTIGETEYED

>member
-15 STSPSTLVHIE
+15 TTSPSTLVHIE
-26 SDPPTGQHTQSNSI
+26 SDPPTGQPTQSNSI
-40 ITLKNSDTGNR
+40 ITLKNSDTGFR

-68 NLCKIKG
+68 DLCKIKG
-75 THHGSASDGDY
+75 THHGNTGDSDY
-86 QPKRG
+86 SNKRG
-91 RVEFITHNGTAEEML
+91 RVEFITHNGTSEEML
-106 LSLVNDGTIKYLN
+106 LSLVNDGDIKYLN
-119 LDSTNHGTSGYG
+119 LDSTNHGSTGYG

-139 QYKNSGGSWAN
+139 QYKNSGGNWAN
-150 ITSGGGGTTIT
+150 ITSGGGGN
-161 GAATTIDTEDLT
+161 LT
-173 ASRALASDANGKVA
+173 VSRALASDANGKVA
-187 VSTTTSTELGHVS
+187 VSATTSTELGHVS

-261 KIDSTSNKVGIGTAS
+261 KIDSTNNRVGIGTATPITNTRVSIVGNSGATS
-276 NGNFRFKVHN
+276 NIVIR
-286 GTGSN
+286 
-291 DASSNTYVWHSQMCI
+291 NT
-306 EEETALGAGITFKA
+306 TAT
-320 GTKTGFIYYGSS
+320 TTGFLYMQMNDDGKAFLL
-332 NGTPWVG
+332 N
-339 AGGFGI
+339 
-345 ATSSTNSE
+345 STNNPLHIGANNQGSQLYLD
-353 SNLKLVIKENG
+353 NGG

-369 DSSPSSKLDVNG
+369 DTSPSSKLDVNG

-400 IPATDVAIMSNLDNL
+400 IPATDIAIMSNIDNL

-431 EGALPTNPVFGW
+431 EGSLPTNPVFGW

-460 NTIGETEYDD
+460 NTIGETEYED

-479 YDLAVAG
+479 YDLAEAG